1 MRRFQT
7 GGAAKGLLAREL
19 FERESARPTV
29 PAGTRIGAFE
39 VVELIGSGGMGAV
52 YRAERVAGGFEQT
65 VAIKLLLGT
74 DGATRERFRAE
85 MEILAGLSHPNI
97 AQLIDG
103 GEAADG
109 SLYLAMEY
117 VDGVAL
123 DEYCQQQGL
132 DARARI
138 RLLLRVA
145 DALAHAHRNLV
156 IHRDIKPGN
165 ILVGREDGRPR
176 LLDFGI
182 AKLYGQPTDRNLTT
196 HAQGPMTPTYAAPEQ
211 FRGGAI
217 TVATDVYQL
226 GVLMYCLLS
235 GGLPYDTPT
244 DDPLAWARAVLES
257 DPLSLGKARM
267 RGAPGVPP
275 VARGRAARR
284 RDRDLDAIVQMA
296 LRKDPQQRYGSVDAF
311 AADLEAFLDGRPVV
325 ARHGG
330 PWYYV
335 ARFVARHRWA
345 VNGSSLAVLGLA
357 TATLVAIA
365 QAQQA
370 RSEAERLRSSVDL
383 LNSVFK
389 AADLNSGSGGR
400 RSLEDLLDVA
410 AKDVVQRLEGHP
422 DLRAGV
428 LLQVADAHSSMGLPA
443 RAAPLYGQAIA
454 DLKGEAASGMT
465 LAQALDRGA
474 LAAYWN
480 GEFRQAQ
487 QWADEAAALAVD
499 ASEASAQVR
508 HGVYFTRWQMYRS
521 QGRHADCYR
530 VAQQSLEDAQRVAG
544 PAREPLLQRSLVRR
558 GTSATD
564 LQRYEEG
571 ERDLLD
577 AVALARRMYGA
588 AHAETLKAQQ
598 ALGWHYVSRGQP
610 QRGLELLESVGER
623 VREVFGD
630 NSSELAR
637 NWYNRGNA
645 YSALDGRWES
655 ALEAYSEAARI
666 YRQATSRSIAIGALY
681 NVASLLRQ
689 HGRCA
694 EALPVYAEVE
704 DIWRETRDL
713 RHQLF
718 RRVYIDL
725 IDCALETGDLQ
736 LARERFDQAIPLYP
750 ADEQGG
756 GEYAE
761 LLAAGS
767 ALAAAA
773 GDAARAQDL
782 LGRAIA
788 VIADDPARASD
799 AEDWR
804 QRLAALAPTAG
815 QRTEP

>member
-1 MRRFQT
+1 MTSPAMRRFET

-19 FERESARPTV
+19 FEREAGRSLI

-103 GEAADG
+103 GETADG

-117 VDGVAL
+117 VDGIPL
-123 DEYCQQQGL
+123 DEYCQQQAL
-132 DARARI
+132 DVRARL
-138 RLLLRVA
+138 RLLLKVA
-145 DALAHAHRNLV
+145 DALSHAHRNLV

-165 ILVGREDGRPR
+165 ILVARADGRPR

-182 AKLYGQPTDRNLTT
+182 AKLFGGPAERDLTQQT
-196 HAQGPMTPTYAAPEQ
+196 LGPMTPTYAAPEQ

-244 DDPLAWARAVLES
+244 DDPVAWARAVLES
-257 DPLSLGKARM
+257 DPLSLGKARL
-267 RGAPGVPP
+267 RGAPGAAP
-275 VARGRAARR
+275 ASRGRAARH

-296 LRKDPQQRYGSVDAF
+296 LRKDPEQRYGSVDAF
-311 AADLEAFLDGRPVV
+311 AADLEAFLDGRPVT

-330 PWYYV
+330 PWYYL
-335 ARFVARHRWA
+335 ARFVGRHRWA
-345 VNGSSLAVLGLA
+345 VIGSSLAVLGLA
-357 TATLVAIA
+357 GATLVAIA

-389 AADLNSGSGGR
+389 AADLNNGSGGR

-410 AKDVVQRLEGHP
+410 ARDVVQRLDGHP

-428 LLQVADAHSSMGLPA
+428 LLQVADAYTSMGLPA

-454 DLKGEAASGMT
+454 DLRGESAGGMT
-465 LAQALDRGA
+465 LAQALERGA

-480 GEFRQAQ
+480 GEFREAQ
-487 QWADEAAALAVD
+487 QWADEAAALAVGD
-499 ASEASAQVR
+499 DVDSANVR

-521 QGRHADCYR
+521 QGRHEDCYR
-530 VAQQSLEDAQRVAG
+530 VAQQSVEDAQRLAG
-544 PAREPLLQRSLVRR
+544 TASAALLQRSLVRR

-564 LQRYEEG
+564 LRRYDEA
-571 ERDLLD
+571 ERDLLE
-577 AVALARRMYGA
+577 AVAMARRAQGEM
-588 AHAETLKAQQ
+588 HPETLKAQQ
-598 ALGWHYVSRGQP
+598 ALGWHYVSRGEP
-610 QRGLELLESVGER
+610 ERGLAILEPVGER

-630 NSSELAR
+630 NSQELAR

-645 YSALDGRWES
+645 YLALEGRWES
-655 ALEAYSEAARI
+655 ALEAYRESARI
-666 YRQATSRSIAIGALY
+666 YRQAASRSIAIGALY
-681 NVASLLRQ
+681 NVGSLLHE

-704 DIWRETRDL
+704 EIWRE
-713 RHQLF
+713 
-718 RRVYIDL
+718 
-725 IDCALETGDLQ
+725 
-736 LARERFDQAIPLYP
+736 
-750 ADEQGG
+750 
-756 GEYAE
+756 
-761 LLAAGS
+761 S
-767 ALAAAA
+767 
-773 GDAARAQDL
+773 
-782 LGRAIA
+782 
-788 VIADDPARASD
+788 
-799 AEDWR
+799 
-804 QRLAALAPTAG
+804 
-815 QRTEP
+815 

>member
-1 MRRFQT
+1 MRRFET

-103 GEAADG
+103 GETADG

-117 VDGVAL
+117 VDGVPL
-123 DEYCQQQGL
+123 DEYCRQQGL

-138 RLLLRVA
+138 GLLLRVA

-165 ILVGREDGRPR
+165 ILVARADGRPR

-182 AKLYGQPTDRNLTT
+182 AKLFGGPAERNLTL
-196 HAQGPMTPTYAAPEQ
+196 HSLGPMTPTYAAPEQ

-244 DDPLAWARAVLES
+244 DDPVAWARAVLES
-257 DPLSLGKARM
+257 DPLSLAKARL
-267 RGAPGVPP
+267 RGAPGAAPI
-275 VARGRAARR
+275 ARGRAARR

-296 LRKDPQQRYGSVDAF
+296 LRKDPQQRYGSVDTF
-311 AADLEAFLDGRPVV
+311 AADLEAFLEGRPVV

-330 PWYYV
+330 PWYYA

-345 VNGSSLAVLGLA
+345 VIGSSLAVLGLA

-389 AADLNSGSGGR
+389 AADLNNGSGGR

-428 LLQVADAHSSMGLPA
+428 LLQVADAYSSMGLPA

-454 DLKGEAASGMT
+454 DLKAEAASGMT
-465 LAQALDRGA
+465 LAQALERGA

-480 GEFRQAQ
+480 GESRQAQ

-499 ASEASAQVR
+499 GSEASAQVR

-521 QGRHADCYR
+521 QGRHEDCYR
-530 VAQQSLEDAQRVAG
+530 VAQESVDDAQRVTG
-544 PAREPLLQRSLVRR
+544 PARDSLLQRSLVRR

-564 LQRYEEG
+564 LLRYEAA
-571 ERDLLD
+571 ERDLLE
-577 AVALARRMYGA
+577 AVAMAQRLHGTT
-588 AHAETLKAQQ
+588 HAETLKAQQ
-598 ALGWHYVSRGQP
+598 ALGWHYVSRGQA
-610 QRGLELLESVGER
+610 QRGLQLLESVGER

-630 NSSELAR
+630 NSQELAR

-645 YSALDGRWES
+645 YLALEGRWES
-655 ALEAYSEAARI
+655 ALEAYRESARI
-666 YRQATSRSIAIGALY
+666 YRLAASRSIAIGALY
-681 NVASLLRQ
+681 NVASLLHQ

-704 DIWRETRDL
+704 EIWREAQDL
-713 RHQLF
+713 RHQHF

-725 IDCALETGDLQ
+725 AECALDTGDTAA
-736 LARERFDQAIPLYP
+736 ARSYLGQARPQYGVDDQ
-750 ADEQGG
+750 QG

-761 LLAAGS
+761 LLAMDS
-767 ALAAAA
+767 AVAAAEGKFA
-773 GDAARAQDL
+773 DAQQLLRQAIDIVAADPAHAADAEEWRRRLATLAARA
-782 LGRAIA
+782 A
-788 VIADDPARASD
+788 AS
-799 AEDWR
+799 
-804 QRLAALAPTAG
+804 P
-815 QRTEP
+815 